1 MNFYNYFLPY
11 IIYYKFHTD
20 ISFCSYHYSIHY
32 SDDNRDF
39 RFQGKINHQ
48 LNPTPVEMG
57 RKFLT
62 PPPYQKMTIT
72 PKNNDPKVPKLCDF
86 SYISMTNPN
95 IPFWRLKVV
104 KKGDSIA
111 FLLSAVT
118 ISGS

>member
-48 LNPTPVEMG
+48 LIPTPVEGGG
-57 RKFLT
+57 RFL
-62 PPPYQKMTIT
+62 PPPYPKMAIT
-72 PKNNDPKVPKLCDF
+72 L
-86 SYISMTNPN
+86 
-95 IPFWRLKVV
+95 
-104 KKGDSIA
+104 
-111 FLLSAVT
+111 
-118 ISGS
+118 